1 LFGHKDGRQSLY
13 IASVDQRSHLG
24 EASPR
29 RIASRLVENGGQ
41 EEDHL
46 AEPVWSIGDQM
57 RQCAGSQGHTD
68 RTGRANM
75 IGYPKQPRG
84 ERRVRQGRRWYR

>member
-13 IASVDQRSHLG
+13 IASVDSRSHLG

-29 RIASRLVENGGQ
+29 SVASRFVENGGQ
-41 EEDHL
+41 EEDQL
-46 AEPVWSIGDQM
+46 VEPVWSIGGQM

-68 RTGRANM
+68 RTRRGSM
-75 IGYPKQPRG
+75 IGHPKQLRG
-84 ERRVRQGRRWYR
+84 ERRIRP